1 MPLKICL
8 DYDWLGSEVEGNFV
22 CLVGDHRVVLGEP
35 LFSQD
40 YIVGRKRAYGQ
51 VEGF

>member
-8 DYDWLGSEVEGNFV
+8 DYDWLVSEMEGSFV
-22 CLVGDHRVVLGEP
+22 RFMGDQRVVLGEP

-40 YIVGRKRAYGQ
+40 NIVGRKRAYRE